1 MKSTLRPILAIA
13 MAYSSLVPQPT
24 RGQDDTD
31 SPEPAAVPLRVD
43 RFPAYYHSEVPLTPD
58 PRIILRFNAPVALEA
73 VRAAVSLTDDKGERR
88 IPVEAVRPGDD
99 EIAEIQPWGENGQR
113 LALSPDHF
121 AAIEPT
127 APLSTNKT
135 WRLRL
140 DAGLAS
146 ADGKRALGAERLD
159 SLGTLYAYKVADIEG
174 VNEYDSPRGIV
185 ISLNKPPHV
194 EITDEALA
202 GFVGVNPKP
211 ANLTVER
218 DYSAIRLNGDFRFGQ
233 EYEVTVW
240 SGLVANDDTRLE
252 GETKKKVTITPND
265 GFVALPAF
273 STAQNAAGS
282 QRFEVQTGNLKSV
295 RVRVKQLGD
304 RDLAYA
310 IRGYSELYGGY
321 GDKQEIPFA
330 MVPGRVIFDQEF
342 ARKAEIDSTE
352 KIELRWSDILKDG
365 PHGALYLC
373 AEGESDTAE
382 GRTVGAQA
390 IIQLTDIGLAWKQDR
405 EETLLFAFSLK
416 TGQPHPNLAIEL
428 LDEEAEPV
436 GEARTDADGL
446 ARIDRRRLDRSKW
459 IATQAGKD
467 RHLVETPGRYDSIGL
482 WQFAIPYRYEE
493 LTDRERRTFLFTDR
507 GVYKPGDTVH
517 LKGISRMTDGDRL
530 LPAPQA
536 AGRARLTVSDARG
549 RTVVDREVELTERGS
564 FDVSFQVPEEKTL
577 GYYSVEVDFND
588 PEKEVDE
595 PWALKFHHG
604 FQVADYRPN
613 TFEVSID
620 AAAAAGATKDFQIP
634 VRANYYMGKPLS
646 KAQLAWHVSAHPT
659 WPEVRGFDEFRF
671 GDTLGE
677 GGGFSASQTV
687 HLDGK
692 GEARIDFTLPDREG
706 GPAPMRV
713 QVNGEI
719 TDINQQTVA
728 ESTSFTVDSSAYYLG
743 VRLPDG
749 VVRAGEAAEL
759 SLAAVRSD
767 GAVHEAVVQATMTVR
782 KRLYNTVKVKGA
794 GGRIT
799 TRTDTELVPALERP
813 VTVQTRRH
821 PETGVPVAGTVPLA
835 LAEAG
840 DYEVTFSAQDAD
852 GREVRTRSLLRIAGA
867 DEPAWT
873 WHDGVRIDVTPDKEE
888 YRIGDTAKL
897 LVRSPVF
904 GRALVTTE
912 RGGVRETRSQAI
924 AEHETV
930 IEVPVGE
937 GSAPNL
943 FVSVLIVRGS
953 ADSPHEHPETDY
965 RIGYCQLLVEDPKA
979 ALTVAVEKPD
989 APWQLPGAE
998 VTVGATVTDHAGR
1011 PVKDAEVTLYAV
1023 DEGVLS
1029 LTGYATPEPGETFH
1043 APFPLAVHTGQ
1054 NLSDLLPENPEARS
1068 FDNKGYVIGGGGE
1081 DGLDP
1086 SRVRKNFQALAFW
1099 SGALVTDAAGKATS
1113 TFTAPD
1119 NLTTYRIIA
1128 VVAGENRFASAE
1140 DKLVVNKPLIIE
1152 PALPAF
1158 GNAGDVM
1165 DLSAVLHNNTERPLD
1180 LEIRVQLDP
1189 HAEFMP
1195 VAEGLVPTAL
1205 TRTDEADR
1213 PDLRARRITLAAG
1226 ETNKV
1231 GFPAMFTRL
1240 GEATW
1245 RWQATA
1251 RGEAA
1256 LTDAVESKLTIGYPV
1271 PLLREARSV
1280 TLTDPGKGADLL
1292 AGVDPKLLNGKG
1304 RVRVTLSNSR
1314 AIEALDAIDYLLH
1327 YPYGC
1332 VEQTTSSTLPWL
1344 STQHLRE
1351 ALPQLKATD
1360 AEIER
1365 AIATGARRLL
1375 SMQTA
1380 KGGLSYWPG
1389 DDEPTLWGSA
1399 YGGLALALAERSG
1412 TEMPAG
1418 RLDALWD
1425 YLSEQLRETAK
1436 VTHAGDLYERCLALY
1451 TLALAGRAEPAYHD
1465 VVFNKRA
1472 QLSRD
1477 SRALLALAMIEAA
1490 GGERDEVLKQRVTG
1504 LLSVGKQKDLANP
1517 SHWYREHYATA
1528 LELLAWSRWD
1538 ARSDRAHQ
1546 LLDSLLG
1553 VPKGRAAWGST
1564 YLNSWGLMAVAEHS
1578 AASAEA
1584 LADTVCHVTFGD
1596 ETRQVAFGKTL
1607 GGELLSFDFE
1617 GDRRGRKLDVRI
1629 DSSSRVFAHVEVES
1643 QPEIAPR
1650 KAENH
1655 GFGIERTYHRLGS
1668 DGKVEAV
1675 DSLEVGDL
1683 VLVTLHLSIP
1693 EKEKF
1698 NYLAIDDPLPAVF
1711 EAVNPEFKTQAGD
1724 RQRAFRGDWKRLYC
1738 NHTEL
1743 RTDRALFF
1751 CDYLHEGGDYAV
1763 QYLARVVAPG
1773 EATAAPAKIEAM
1785 YEPQRYGLSGTVR
1798 VTAKALNVAPKDRV
1812 ARN

>member
-1 MKSTLRPILAIA
+1 MKKAACSILALFLA
-13 MAYSSLVPQPT
+13 TACLLPA
-24 RGQDDTD
+24 RLGAQDA
-31 SPEPAAVPLRVD
+31 PEGDDPAATPLRVD
-43 RFPAYYHSEVPLTPD
+43 RFPSYYHSELPLTPE
-58 PRIILRFNAPVALEA
+58 PRITLRFNAPVSVDA
-73 VRAAVSLTDDKGERR
+73 VREAASFTDEKGERR
-88 IPVEAVRPGDD
+88 IAVTAERPEAD
-99 EIAEIQPWGENGQR
+99 EVAEIQPWGDDGQR
-113 LALSPDHF
+113 LSLPGEHF
-121 AAIEPT
+121 VVIRPT
-127 APLSTNKT
+127 APLATEKS

-140 DAGLAS
+140 AGKLAS
-146 ADGKRALGAERLD
+146 TDGKRSLGAERLD
-159 SLGTLYAYKVADIEG
+159 TLGTLYAYKVADIEP
-174 VNEYDSPRGIV
+174 VNAYDSPRGIL
-185 ISLNKPPHV
+185 ISLNKPPQ
-194 EITDEALA
+194 EDIGDDELA

-211 ANLTVER
+211 ANLTVEKN
-218 DYSAIRLNGDFRFGQ
+218 YSSIQLGGDFEYGQ

-240 SGLVANDDTRLE
+240 PGLTANDGTQLA
-252 GETKKKVTITPND
+252 GETKQKVIITPND
-265 GFVALPAF
+265 GFIALPAF
-273 STAQNAAGS
+273 STAQNAAGA
-282 QRFEVQTGNLKSV
+282 QRFEIQTGNLKGV
-295 RVRVKQLGD
+295 RVRVKQLSD
-304 RDLAYA
+304 RDLAFA
-310 IRGYSELYGGY
+310 IRGYAELYGGY

-330 MVPGRVIFDQEF
+330 MVPGRVVFDQEF
-342 ARKAEIDSTE
+342 VPTADIDKTE
-352 KIELRWSDILKDG
+352 KIELKWADILKDG

-373 AEGESDTAE
+373 AEGESSTTE
-382 GRTVGAQA
+382 GHAVGAQS

-405 EETLLFAFSLK
+405 GETLLFAFSLK
-416 TGQPHPNLAIEL
+416 TGQPHANLGVEL
-428 LDEEAEPV
+428 LDDQAEPI
-436 GEARTDADGL
+436 GEVKTDADGL
-446 ARIDRRRLDRSKW
+446 VRIDRQRLDRSKW

-493 LTDRERRTFLFTDR
+493 LTDHERRMVLFSDR

-517 LKGISRMTDGDRL
+517 LKGISRMTDGDQL

-536 AGRARLTVSDARG
+536 AGRARVTVSDARG

-613 TFEVSID
+613 TFAVSID

-634 VRANYYMGKPLS
+634 VTANYYMGKPLS
-646 KAQLAWHVSAHPT
+646 KAQLAWHVSAYPT

-671 GDTLGE
+671 GDSIEE

-687 HLDGK
+687 HLNEK

-728 ESTSFTVDSSAYYLG
+728 DSTSFTVDSSAYYLG

-759 SLAAVRSD
+759 SLAAVAAD
-767 GAVHEAVVQATMTVR
+767 GAVHEAAVQATMTVQ

-799 TRTDTELVPALERP
+799 TRTETELVPAMEQP

-821 PETGVPVAGTVPLA
+821 PETGVPVAGTVPLT

-840 DYEVTFSAQDAD
+840 DYEVTFSAKDAD
-852 GREVRTRSLLRIAGA
+852 GREVRTRSLLRVAGA

-888 YRIGDTAKL
+888 YRIGETAKL

-979 ALTVAVEKPD
+979 ALTVAVNKPD

-998 VTVGATVTDHAGR
+998 VTVGATVTDHAGQ

-1029 LTGYATPEPGETFH
+1029 LTGYDTPEPGETFH

-1054 NLSDLLPENPEARS
+1054 NLTDLLPENPESRS

-1099 SGALVTDAAGKATS
+1099 SGALVTDAAGKVTS

-1128 VVAGENRFASAE
+1128 VAAGENRFGSAD
-1140 DKLVVNKPLIIE
+1140 DKLIVNKPLIFE

-1165 DLSAVLHNNTERPLD
+1165 DLSAVLHNNTEKPLD

-1195 VAEGLVPTAL
+1195 VAEGLVPTSL
-1205 TRTDEADR
+1205 TKADEADR
-1213 PDLRARRITLAAG
+1213 PDLRVRRVTLAAG
-1226 ETNKV
+1226 ETNKIS
-1231 GFPAMFTRL
+1231 FPAMFTRL

-1245 RWQATA
+1245 NWQATA

-1280 TLTDPGKGADLL
+1280 TLTDPAKGADLL
-1292 AGVDPKLLNGKG
+1292 AKVDPKLLNGKG

-1389 DDEPTLWGSA
+1389 GDEPILWGSA

-1412 TEMPAG
+1412 TEMPAE

-1436 VTHAGDLYERCLALY
+1436 VTHAGDLYDRCLALY

-1465 VVFNKRA
+1465 VIFNKRA

-1490 GGERDEVLKQRVTG
+1490 GGERDEALTQRVTS

-1517 SHWYREHYATA
+1517 SHWYRDHYATA

-1538 ARSDRAHQ
+1538 AQSDRANQ

-1578 AASAEA
+1578 AASADA

-1596 ETRQVAFGKTL
+1596 QTRQVAFGKTL

-1617 GDRRGRKLDVRI
+1617 GDRRGQKLDVKI

-1655 GFGIERTYHRLGS
+1655 GFGIERTYHRLSS

-1675 DSLEVGDL
+1675 ESLEVGDL

-1724 RQRAFRGDWKRLYC
+1724 QQHAFHGDWKRLYC

-1785 YEPQRYGLSGTVR
+1785 YEPQRYGLSGTLR
-1798 VTAKALNVAPKDRV
+1798 VTAKSLNVAPKDRV
-1812 ARN
+1812 AEN